1 MANHIV
7 KNHAQANNKNKVRA
21 KKSKSAAKREKNSPN
36 VSFAWIHNRNIQVIT
51 GIFLIIAAIFLFF
64 SFISFFSTHNIDNTT
79 ANINIFTTI
88 RNGNSTQ
95 YIGNNMRILGLYFS
109 FLFIQFSFGIASFG
123 FLFLFIIWGI
133 YLISKRALLPLLKSF
148 LSTLL
153 CVIWFSLLMGGLFGK
168 NSNWDW
174 LGGNIGN
181 YLSQALIET
190 SVGSIGFALLMI
202 FFAIVILVSF
212 FGLTFHNILPNENEE
227 EENNTDDTQTAAS
240 DTEKINDDVE
250 TDENTKSAESVQAKS
265 VFANIFHRKPKAEPE
280 ENPFKGPIHI
290 ATTYPPENS
299 ENEKHTIP
307 GNDVLMDDDD
317 THAAN
322 STIPTTE
329 NIDTE
334 NHPFKK
340 VESGTKEALEQTNGF
355 NENTDEEPLVEMPD
369 EGEIEPLF
377 SNEENLETALTDEEE
392 IEPELT
398 EEEANEAYISSLPPF
413 DPRDELIHYQ
423 FPTAE
428 LLEAYANTNLSK
440 EEREEEIQKNKQKI
454 KNILSNFGV
463 EIQSIS
469 AIEGPTITMYEI
481 VPAVGVRISKIKN
494 LEDDIAL
501 SVAAIGIRIIAP
513 IPGKGSI
520 GIEIPNSMPK
530 IVPMRDTITCDKF
543 VNNTKMALPIAI
555 GKTISNEVF
564 VFDLAKMPHVL
575 MAGATGQGKSVGLN
589 AVLVSLLYHKHPA
602 ELKLVLVDPKK
613 VELTLYSKI
622 ERHYLAKIPGAE
634 AIITDTKQVVRT
646 LNSLCIEMDNRYE
659 LLKKAQCRN
668 IIEYNEKF
676 KSRHLNPEHGHRFLP
691 YIVLVFDEFADCIM
705 TAGREVESPIARLAQ
720 LARAIGIH
728 LIIATQRPSVNI
740 ITGVIKANFPARIAF
755 RVSSRID
762 SRTILDAGG
771 AERLI
776 GKGDMLISTGS
787 DITRIQCALVDT
799 PEIERICEFI
809 GEQHGFT
816 GAYELPEVPEEQ
828 DDNTQS
834 SDDGEIDSFFA
845 DAARIVVQTGH
856 GSTSL
861 LQRKLKL
868 GYNRA
873 GRIMDQLERE
883 GIVGAF
889 EGSKAREVLIR
900 DSAQLE
906 EKLKNM
912 GLN

>member
-7 KNHAQANNKNKVRA
+7 TKHQQVEKKNKTTKRKTKA
-21 KKSKSAAKREKNSPN
+21 NTNKEKKSFGIS
-36 VSFAWIHNRNIQVIT
+36 WIHNRKLQIIC
-51 GIFLIIAAIFLFF
+51 GIFLIIFSIFLFF
-64 SFISFFSTHNIDNTT
+64 SFISFFTTHNIDNTI
-79 ANINIFTTI
+79 ANSNIFTTI
-88 RNGNSTQ
+88 RNGNSAQ
-95 YIGNNMRILGLYFS
+95 YIGNKLGIMGLYFS

-123 FLFLFIIWGI
+123 FLFLFFLWGI

-148 LSTLL
+148 LSTCL
-153 CVIWFSLLMGGLFGK
+153 CVIWFSLLTGGLFGK
-168 NSNWDW
+168 NSNWEW

-190 SVGSIGFALLMI
+190 SVGGMGFALLMI

-212 FGLTFHNILPNENEE
+212 FGLTFHRIIPEMSEKNDK
-227 EENNTDDTQTAAS
+227 NTKA
-240 DTEKINDDVE
+240 E
-250 TDENTKSAESVQAKS
+250 TDYDEKETQQSETIALTENDNTNESDIVEKEKFATKISHL
-265 VFANIFHRKPKAEPE
+265 FHKKEKEVPS
-280 ENPFKGPIHI
+280 ENPFKGPIHV
-290 ATTYPPENS
+290 ASTYPPENETQQQDAEKTEEPATYNTETIS
-299 ENEKHTIP
+299 ERKESNITVKEAKSDIPETEKDKHSYIP
-307 GNDVLMDDDD
+307 GNDVLLDESMGEK
-317 THAAN
+317 
-322 STIPTTE
+322 SLETE
-329 NIDTE
+329 NDTQDDQENNSLQDIDNDSTS
-334 NHPFKK
+334 NT
-340 VESGTKEALEQTNGF
+340 GT
-355 NENTDEEPLVEMPD
+355 
-369 EGEIEPLF
+369 I
-377 SNEENLETALTDEEE
+377 S
-392 IEPELT
+392 

-423 FPTAE
+423 FPTAD
-428 LLEAYANTNLSK
+428 LLEAYTNATRSK
-440 EEREEEIQKNKQKI
+440 EEREEEIQNNKVRI
-454 KNILSNFGV
+454 KTILSNFGV

-481 VPAVGVRISKIKN
+481 VPAVGVRINKIKN

-520 GIEIPNSMPK
+520 GIEIPNSSPR
-530 IVPMRDTITCDKF
+530 IVPMKDAISSDKF
-543 VNNTKMALPIAI
+543 INNTKMALPIAI
-555 GKTISNEVF
+555 GRTISNEVF
-564 VFDLAKMPHVL
+564 LFDLAKMPHVL

-589 AVLVSLLYHKHPA
+589 AVLVSLLYHKHPS

-622 ERHYLAKIPGAE
+622 ERHYLAKIPGSE

-676 KSRHLNPEHGHRFLP
+676 KSRHLNPENGHRYLP

-787 DITRIQCALVDT
+787 EITRIQCALVDT
-799 PEIERICEFI
+799 PEIERICDFI

-828 DDNTQS
+828 EDNTQS
-834 SDDGEIDSFFA
+834 SDDGETDAFFA
-845 DAARIVVQTGH
+845 EAAKIVVQTGH

-900 DSAQLE
+900 DSNQLD

-912 GLN
+912 GLL